1 MRYII
6 AATAFALI
14 AGINLG
20 FLLSRGLD
28 GSASAAPPTQA
39 VEEQNLDGS
48 GFIRVH
54 EQGVADVNVTNPSLP
69 VSGTVDVGNL
79 PAVQDVN
86 VVSVPPEQGRLIEL
100 GTQAIPGGGHYQ
112 SSFVDVS
119 DCERVTLMAR
129 GTSGVSHSIN
139 EAEMSPDGTIAV
151 LANLVVEELGGNGK
165 ASSSWHNLE
174 VAMPFIRF
182 RVSHASSSTSTNITA
197 WIWCTP

>member
-6 AATAFALI
+6 ATTAFTLI
-14 AGINLG
+14 AGIALG
-20 FLLSRGLD
+20 FVVSRGLD
-28 GSASAAPPTQA
+28 GSASAAPKAQG

-48 GFIRVH
+48 GFIAVH

-86 VVSVPPEQGRLIEL
+86 VVSVPPEEGRLIEL

-112 SSFVDVS
+112 SSFVNVS

-139 EAEMSPDGTIAV
+139 EVEISPDGTIPV
-151 LANLVVEELGGNGK
+151 LANLIVEELGGNGK
-165 ASSSWHNLE
+165 NSSSWHNLE

-182 RVSHASSSTSTNITA
+182 RVGQASSSTSTNITA
-197 WIWCTP
+197 WIWCTS